1 LTCASLRLPDPLP
14 VGYDDSLYRGF
25 IMSSNASNCAL
36 VCSCS
41 QRGLIP
47 PAAVD
52 TLCAELATQGWQTKV
67 VPDLCEMATQ
77 TPTTL
82 RELAQARDFLVAACR
97 PRAARWLLHLAGVAR
112 PVSQIQFQDLRPR
125 SPAPASATTQPV
137 PSPHDDSTGVWPAW
151 FPVIDY
157 GRCTGC
163 RQCVSFCA
171 FGVYSVAGK
180 EVLVTAPSNCKDNC
194 PACARICPTLAIMFP
209 KVADTPINGDE
220 VTTAHVTAMADARRA
235 HTGGNLQSVLAARR
249 ARQADT
255 RQALK
260 TPPPP

>member
-1 LTCASLRLPDPLP
+1 MP
-14 VGYDDSLYRGF
+14 
-25 IMSSNASNCAL
+25 SNASNCAL

-47 PAAVD
+47 PASVAAV
-52 TLCAELATQGWQTKV
+52 CSELAAQGWQTKV

-77 TPTTL
+77 TPTAL
-82 RELAQARDFLVAACR
+82 REMAETHDFLVAACR
-97 PRAARWLLHLAGVAR
+97 PRAARWLLHRAGVPR

-125 SPAPASATTQPV
+125 SADPEPAGSQPG
-137 PSPHDDSTGVWPAW
+137 PSSHDTSTEVWPAW

-157 GRCTGC
+157 ERCTGC

-171 FGVYSVAGK
+171 FGVFSVAGK
-180 EVLVTAPSNCKDNC
+180 EILVTAPSNCKDNC
-194 PACARICPTLAIMFP
+194 PACARVCPTLAIMFP

-220 VTTAHVTAMADARRA
+220 VTAAHVAAMKDAAADAKRA
-235 HTGGNLQSVLAARR
+235 KGGGTLQSVLAARR

-255 RQALK
+255 QHHPK
-260 TPPPP
+260 PPPHP